1 MVPGKG
7 SRSIFSAC
15 EIERRPRCAIASC
28 ARSLYVVTGLAG
40 EVILVRLK
48 KHFRGGRSL
57 LKAGFAPDLVR
68 REAPASLPT
77 TKSIEKPTSRTSHY
91 KVAAA

>member
-1 MVPGKG
+1 SDLMQ
-7 SRSIFSAC
+7 
-15 EIERRPRCAIASC
+15 
-28 ARSLYVVTGLAG
+28 

-48 KHFRGGRSL
+48 KHFRGDRSL
-57 LKAGFAPDLVR
+57 LKAGLTLTLYVER
-68 REAPASLPT
+68 SPASLPT